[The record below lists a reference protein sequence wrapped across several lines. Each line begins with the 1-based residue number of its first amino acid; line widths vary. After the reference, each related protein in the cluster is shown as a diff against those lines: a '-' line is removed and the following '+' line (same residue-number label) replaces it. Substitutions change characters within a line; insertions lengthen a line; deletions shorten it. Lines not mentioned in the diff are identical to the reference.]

1 MNLSNIKPSSG
12 STKNRKRVGRG
23 PGSGH
28 GKQST
33 QGAKGQKGSS
43 GYKSRSWSEGGQMP
57 LQRRI
62 PKRGFRNLFRV
73 DYQEINLE
81 ALAKID
87 APEINLDT
95 LKANGLLKRHNKL
108 VKILGDGEVSKAL
121 TIKAHAFS
129 ASAKEKIEKAG
140 GKAELITRPG
150 ASKDDKK

>member
-1 MNLSNIKPSSG
+1 MNLSNMKPSPG

-33 QGAKGQKGSS
+33 QGGKGQKGSS
-43 GYKSRSWSEGGQMP
+43 GYKSRAWSEGGQMP

-62 PKRGFRNLFRV
+62 PKRGFTNHFRV
-73 DYQEINLE
+73 DYQEINIE

-87 APEINLDT
+87 TVEINIET
-95 LKANGLLKRHNKL
+95 LRANGLLKRQLKP
-108 VKILGDGEVSKAL
+108 VKILGDGELSKAL
-121 TIKAHAFS
+121 TVKAHAFS

-140 GKAELITRPG
+140 GTVEIISRAAKAGEN
-150 ASKDDKK
+150 K

>member
-140 GKAELITRPG
+140 GKAELITRPD